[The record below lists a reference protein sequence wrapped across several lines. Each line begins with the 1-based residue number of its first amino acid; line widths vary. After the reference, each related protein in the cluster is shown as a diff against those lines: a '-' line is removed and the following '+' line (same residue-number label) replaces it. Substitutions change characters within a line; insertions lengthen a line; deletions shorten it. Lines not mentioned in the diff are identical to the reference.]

1 VLSLQSLFGDDA
13 AILRE
18 RDFRLLL
25 LANVLPVLGS
35 SLLSPVLNSL
45 IEPFGTSP
53 ADVGLMISVF
63 TAPGIVIIPV
73 AGVLADRY
81 GRKPVL
87 VAALLVFGLAGSGVA
102 LTTEFRVALGL
113 RLLQGVGFAGISPII
128 ITSIGDLYAG
138 AKEATGQGLRFT
150 VSGLSATVFP
160 PISGAL
166 VVVAWQYPFLI
177 YAMAL
182 PVAAAVYLGFDEP
195 TPPDATGANG
205 TTETTDRVEATGTT
219 EAAGTTGP
227 KSYVSTLFRLV
238 RRPRVLA
245 MVLARGLPN
254 VVWIGFITYNSLI
267 TVRLMDGT
275 PAQAGLL
282 VAVGSLVFAVA
293 GSQAG
298 RITALFESRLYP
310 LVGANVCLGLGF
322 AVVLFAPG
330 IAVAT
335 GGIAVAGVG
344 FGLTLSLYRSIITGL
359 APDDL
364 RAGLVSIAEAWGR
377 LTNTLTPVAMG
388 WAIAVAT
395 PRVGFATGLQFAG
408 VGVAVVGGVGGILC
422 LLVAS
427 AAPPV
432 PSRAGAPGD

>member
-1 VLSLQSLFGDDA
+1 MLSLQSLFGDDA

-73 AGVLADRY
+73 TGVLADRY

-87 VAALLVFGLAGSGVA
+87 VVALVVFGLAGSA
-102 LTTEFRVALGL
+102 IAFTAEFRVALGL

-166 VVVAWQYPFLI
+166 VVLAWQYPFLL

-182 PVAAAVYLGFDEP
+182 PVAAAVYLWFDEP
-195 TPPDATGANG
+195 TPPDAADATETADETNGRDTNAATGA
-205 TTETTDRVEATGTT
+205 
-219 EAAGTTGP
+219 
-227 KSYVSTLFRLV
+227 KSYVRTLFGLV
-238 RRPRVLA
+238 RRPRVLS

-254 VVWIGFITYNSLI
+254 VVWIGFVTYNSLI

-335 GGIAVAGVG
+335 GGIAVAGIG

-377 LTNTLTPVAMG
+377 LTNTLTPIAMG
-388 WAIAVAT
+388 GIIAVAT
-395 PRVGFATGLQFAG
+395 PRVGFASGLRLAG
-408 VGVAVVGGVGGILC
+408 VGVAVVGAVGGILC
-422 LLVAS
+422 LLVAN

-432 PSRAGAPGD
+432 PSRTEAPGD

>member
-13 AILRE
+13 AILQE

-25 LANVLPVLGS
+25 LANVLPVLGA

-73 AGVLADRY
+73 TGVLADRY

-87 VAALLVFGLAGSGVA
+87 VAALVVFGLAGSAVA

-166 VVVAWQYPFLI
+166 VVVAWQYPFLL
-177 YAMAL
+177 YAVAL
-182 PVAAAVYLGFDEP
+182 PIAAAVHLWFDEP
-195 TPPDATGANG
+195 TPPDATDADGTDTTRSTGAK
-205 TTETTDRVEATGTT
+205 
-219 EAAGTTGP
+219 P
-227 KSYVSTLFRLV
+227 YVGTLFRLV

-254 VVWIGFITYNSLI
+254 VIWIGFVTYNSLI
-267 TVRLMDGT
+267 TVRLMGGT

-335 GGIAVAGVG
+335 AGIAVAGVG

-377 LTNTLTPVAMG
+377 LTNTVTPIAMG

-395 PRVGFATGLQFAG
+395 PRVGFASALQLAG
-408 VGVAVVGGVGGILC
+408 VGVAAVGGVGGVLC

-432 PSRAGAPGD
+432 PTRAGAPGD

>member
-1 VLSLQSLFGDDA
+1 MLSLQSLFGDDA

-73 AGVLADRY
+73 TGVLADRY

-87 VAALLVFGLAGSGVA
+87 VTALVVFGSAGSAIAVA
-102 LTTEFRVALGL
+102 TEFRVALGL

-166 VVVAWQYPFLI
+166 VVIAWQYPFLL

-182 PVAAAVYLGFDEP
+182 PVAAAVYLWFDEP
-195 TPPDATGANG
+195 APPDVTDATGTAGG
-205 TTETTDRVEATGTT
+205 TDGADTTRM
-219 EAAGTTGP
+219 AGAKP
-227 KSYVSTLFRLV
+227 YVRTLFRLV
-238 RRPRVLA
+238 RR
-245 MVLARGLPN
+245 N
-254 VVWIGFITYNSLI
+254 VIWIGFVTYNSLI

-275 PAQAGLL
+275 PGQAGLL
-282 VAVGSLVFAVA
+282 VAVGSLVFAIA

-298 RITALFESRLYP
+298 RITALFGSRLYP
-310 LVGANVCLGLGF
+310 LVGANVCIGLGF
-322 AVVLFAPG
+322 VVVLLAPG

-335 GGIAVAGVG
+335 GGIAVAGIG

-364 RAGLVSIAEAWGR
+364 RAGLVSIAEAVGR
-377 LTNTLTPVAMG
+377 LTNTLTPIAMG
-388 WAIAVAT
+388 GVIAVAT
-395 PRVGFATGLQFAG
+395 PRVGFAPALRLAG
-408 VGVAVVGGVGGILC
+408 VGVAVVGAVGGILC
-422 LLVAS
+422 LLVAN

-432 PSRAGAPGD
+432 PARTRTPGD

>member
-1 VLSLQSLFGDDA
+1 MLSLQSLFGDDA
-13 AILRE
+13 AIIRE

-73 AGVLADRY
+73 TGVLADRY

-87 VAALLVFGLAGSGVA
+87 VTALVVFGLAGSA
-102 LTTEFRVALGL
+102 IAFTTEFRVALGL

-166 VVVAWQYPFLI
+166 VVVAWQYPFLL

-182 PVAAAVYLGFDEP
+182 PIAVAVYLWFDEP
-195 TPPDATGANG
+195 TPPDATDTADAAEPTGA
-205 TTETTDRVEATGTT
+205 R
-219 EAAGTTGP
+219 
-227 KSYVSTLFRLV
+227 SYVRTLFRLV
-238 RRPRVLA
+238 RRPRVLS

-254 VVWIGFITYNSLI
+254 VVWIGFVTYNSLI

-282 VAVGSLVFAVA
+282 VAVGSLVFAIA

-310 LVGANVCLGLGF
+310 LVGANICIGLGF
-322 AVVLFAPG
+322 VVVLFAPG
-330 IAVAT
+330 IAVAAV
-335 GGIAVAGVG
+335 GIAVAGIG

-377 LTNTLTPVAMG
+377 LTNTLTPIAMG
-388 WAIAVAT
+388 AVIAAAT
-395 PRVGFATGLQFAG
+395 PRMGFASALQLAG
-408 VGVAVVGGVGGILC
+408 VGVAAVGGVGGILS
-422 LLVAS
+422 LLVAN

-432 PSRAGAPGD
+432 PSRAEAPGD

>member
-73 AGVLADRY
+73 TGVLADRY

-87 VAALLVFGLAGSGVA
+87 VTALVVFGLAGSAIA

-166 VVVAWQYPFLI
+166 VVVAWQYPFLL

-182 PVAAAVYLGFDEP
+182 PVAAAVYLWFDEP
-195 TPPDATGANG
+195 APPDVTDATGTADG
-205 TTETTDRVEATGTT
+205 TDGTDTTRATG
-219 EAAGTTGP
+219 AKP
-227 KSYVSTLFRLV
+227 YVRTLFRLV
-238 RRPRVLA
+238 RRPRVLS

-254 VVWIGFITYNSLI
+254 VVWIGFVTYNSLI

-282 VAVGSLVFAVA
+282 VAVGSLVFAIA

-310 LVGANVCLGLGF
+310 LVGANVCIGLGF
-322 AVVLFAPG
+322 VVVLFAPG

-335 GGIAVAGVG
+335 GGIAVAGIG

-364 RAGLVSIAEAWGR
+364 RAGLVSIAEAVGR
-377 LTNTLTPVAMG
+377 LTNTLTPIAMG
-388 WAIAVAT
+388 AVIAVAT
-395 PRVGFATGLQFAG
+395 PRIGFASGLRLAG
-408 VGVAVVGGVGGILC
+408 VGVAVVGAAGGILC
-422 LLVAS
+422 LLVAN

-432 PSRAGAPGD
+432 PARTGAPGD

>member
-1 VLSLQSLFGDDA
+1 MLSLQSLFGDDA
-13 AILRE
+13 AIIRE

-73 AGVLADRY
+73 TGVLADRY

-87 VAALLVFGLAGSGVA
+87 VTALVVFGLAGSA
-102 LTTEFRVALGL
+102 IAFTTEFRVALGL

-166 VVVAWQYPFLI
+166 VVVAWQYPFLL

-182 PVAAAVYLGFDEP
+182 PVAVAVYLWFDEP
-195 TPPDATGANG
+195 TPPDATDTADAAEPTGA
-205 TTETTDRVEATGTT
+205 R
-219 EAAGTTGP
+219 
-227 KSYVSTLFRLV
+227 SYVRTLFRLV
-238 RRPRVLA
+238 RRPRVLS

-254 VVWIGFITYNSLI
+254 VVWIGFVTYNSLI

-282 VAVGSLVFAVA
+282 VAVGSLVFAIA

-310 LVGANVCLGLGF
+310 LVGANICIGLGF
-322 AVVLFAPG
+322 VVVLFAPG
-330 IAVAT
+330 IAVAAV
-335 GGIAVAGVG
+335 GIAVAGIG

-377 LTNTLTPVAMG
+377 LTNTLTPIAMG
-388 WAIAVAT
+388 AVIAAAT
-395 PRVGFATGLQFAG
+395 PRMGFASALQLAG
-408 VGVAVVGGVGGILC
+408 VGVAAVGGVGGILS
-422 LLVAS
+422 LLVAN

-432 PSRAGAPGD
+432 PSRAEAPGD

>member
-73 AGVLADRY
+73 TGVLADRY

-87 VAALLVFGLAGSGVA
+87 VTALVVFGSAGSAIAVA
-102 LTTEFRVALGL
+102 TEFRVALGL

-166 VVVAWQYPFLI
+166 VVIAWQYPFLL

-182 PVAAAVYLGFDEP
+182 PVAAAVYLWFDEP
-195 TPPDATGANG
+195 APPDVTDATGTAGGTDGADTTRTAGAN
-205 TTETTDRVEATGTT
+205 
-219 EAAGTTGP
+219 P
-227 KSYVSTLFRLV
+227 YVRTLFRLV
-238 RRPRVLA
+238 RRPRVLS

-254 VVWIGFITYNSLI
+254 VVWIGFVTYNSLI

-275 PAQAGLL
+275 PGQAGLL
-282 VAVGSLVFAVA
+282 VAVGSLVFAIA

-298 RITALFESRLYP
+298 RITALFGSRLYP
-310 LVGANVCLGLGF
+310 LVGANVCIGLGF
-322 AVVLFAPG
+322 VVVLLAPG

-335 GGIAVAGVG
+335 GGIAVAGIG

-364 RAGLVSIAEAWGR
+364 RAGLVSIAEAVGR
-377 LTNTLTPVAMG
+377 LTNTLTPIAMG
-388 WAIAVAT
+388 GVIAVAT
-395 PRVGFATGLQFAG
+395 PRVGFAPALRLAG
-408 VGVAVVGGVGGILC
+408 VGVAVVGAVGGILC
-422 LLVAS
+422 LLVAN

-432 PSRAGAPGD
+432 PARTRTPGD